1 MESNAVPV
9 SSGPDSIT
17 AEFER
22 GDSAQTQEDGGL
34 DGNNMSLIFTFH

>member
-9 SSGPDSIT
+9 SSGPESTT

-22 GDSAQTQEDGGL
+22 GDSAQTQDDGGL
-34 DGNNMSLIFTFH
+34 DGHIMTV